1 MGWEK
6 ASTSSAWISR
16 AFTCACGMGAS
27 RRRASR
33 LMDAGRH
40 WQPAAPA
47 PRWPRGPPSKSWR
60 RSGKPGSRTPWAGC
74 PPSGATRRW
83 WWRSRYRRRHA
94 TRWRGG
100 KYTRGAMFKAMRQD
114 IRTVLERDPAARS
127 ALEVVLCY
135 PGVHAIWAHRVS
147 HALWRAGWTTMARWL
162 AHVSRFATGIEIH
175 PAAQLGPGL
184 FIDHGMGVVIGET
197 DELGRNVSLLQGVTL
212 GGTSNK
218 RGKRHPTL
226 GDNVVVGAGAKIL
239 GGFKIGAGSRI
250 GAGSVVVREVP
261 ENSVVVG
268 VPGRVTFRDGARS
281 GIDLNQS
288 DLPDPLARTLEQMVE
303 RIHALEAEIES
314 LRQALKETSRT

>member
-1 MGWEK
+1 
-6 ASTSSAWISR
+6 
-16 AFTCACGMGAS
+16 
-27 RRRASR
+27 
-33 LMDAGRH
+33 
-40 WQPAAPA
+40 
-47 PRWPRGPPSKSWR
+47 
-60 RSGKPGSRTPWAGC
+60 
-74 PPSGATRRW
+74 
-83 WWRSRYRRRHA
+83 
-94 TRWRGG
+94 
-100 KYTRGAMFKAMRQD
+100 MFKAMRQD

-197 DELGRNVSLLQGVTL
+197 AELGKNVSLLQGVTL

-268 VPGRVTFRDGARS
+268 VPGRVTFRDGARVG
-281 GIDLNQS
+281 GIDLNQT
-288 DLPDPLARTLEQMVE
+288 DLPDPLARALEQMVD
-303 RIHALEAEIES
+303 RIHALEEEIES
-314 LRQALKETSRT
+314 LKKALKEAART